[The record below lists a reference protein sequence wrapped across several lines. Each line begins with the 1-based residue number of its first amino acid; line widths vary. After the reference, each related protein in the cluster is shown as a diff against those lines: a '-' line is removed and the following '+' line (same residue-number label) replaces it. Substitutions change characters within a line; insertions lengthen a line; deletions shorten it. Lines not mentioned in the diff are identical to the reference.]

1 MHAHGEIHG
10 DIVPDHIRIRY
21 DGTPVLLR
29 FAGGHASAA
38 GGAESASHPGYAP
51 PEQYASDRAATG
63 PWTDIYMLAA
73 TIYRTITG
81 QPPPD
86 ATSRLNNDRYVP
98 SARAAAPGY
107 RHALLAAVD
116 WALRTSPRERP
127 QSVQAWRQMLFQE
140 DPVANAST
148 GGVAP
153 PTSVPIS
160 ALPTAGSAHTTAIP
174 LTWHQP
180 LGFVGLSILNF
191 LMRIPTVGLYA
202 FWGRTEVRK
211 RIWSGIRLD
220 GEPLQYTG
228 TGKELMIGF
237 FIIFGAILV
246 PYLLLTLGVVAALGQ
261 GALPIYQLISYAGF
275 LLLYGIGT
283 YRAQRYRLSR
293 TRWRGIRGSLT
304 GSSWSYG
311 WTAWWTLPLLVLTL
325 GWLSPWRS
333 TRLQSML
340 VGDMKFGDQPFRFTA
355 TSSGLYGRYAATW
368 IGTIIV
374 VIGAFAAIGLMVRGV
389 MGDISPANATEAMKA
404 KIGFATMGILGLAY
418 ILYTVANAWYR
429 AGMLNHFARHTHID
443 NATFYGTAT
452 TGGVL
457 WVTVSN
463 AILSLGTL
471 GLLTPVAQARW
482 TRYLVEHMRLNGT
495 VSLAAIN
502 QGVDQG
508 IRHGEGLAQAF
519 DLDAF

>member
-1 MHAHGEIHG
+1 
-10 DIVPDHIRIRY
+10 
-21 DGTPVLLR
+21 
-29 FAGGHASAA
+29 
-38 GGAESASHPGYAP
+38 
-51 PEQYASDRAATG
+51 
-63 PWTDIYMLAA
+63 
-73 TIYRTITG
+73 
-81 QPPPD
+81 
-86 ATSRLNNDRYVP
+86 
-98 SARAAAPGY
+98 
-107 RHALLAAVD
+107 
-116 WALRTSPRERP
+116 
-127 QSVQAWRQMLFQE
+127 MLFQE

-160 ALPTAGSAHTTAIP
+160 APPTAGTAHTTAIP

-355 TSSGLYGRYAATW
+355 TSSGL
-368 IGTIIV
+368 
-374 VIGAFAAIGLMVRGV
+374 
-389 MGDISPANATEAMKA
+389 
-404 KIGFATMGILGLAY
+404 
-418 ILYTVANAWYR
+418 
-429 AGMLNHFARHTHID
+429 
-443 NATFYGTAT
+443 
-452 TGGVL
+452 
-457 WVTVSN
+457 
-463 AILSLGTL
+463 
-471 GLLTPVAQARW
+471 
-482 TRYLVEHMRLNGT
+482 
-495 VSLAAIN
+495 
-502 QGVDQG
+502 
-508 IRHGEGLAQAF
+508 
-519 DLDAF
+519 